1 MSIYIYGVDL
11 PQHGFINL
19 TVFANGH
26 VVGPDDGFNSFDTVA
41 GRAIPVPEHGRL
53 IDADAAVANRNVET
67 NWCYDLC
74 DLPDYL
80 AGCPTIIPADK
91 EVEE

>member
-41 GRAIPVPEHGRL
+41 GRAIPVPEHGDL
-53 IDADAAVANRNVET
+53 IERDELLEKQFTDDNDDYVVYADDVDEMPAIVPAN
-67 NWCYDLC
+67 
-74 DLPDYL
+74 
-80 AGCPTIIPADK
+80 K
-91 EVEE
+91 EGRI